1 MLEAGPLSFGY
12 AHAPLLRDVSL
23 ALKPGEILHLRAGN
37 GRGKTTLLRILAG
50 LLVPDSGS
58 VRFDGLDIAV
68 NPAAHFERLCFIG
81 HRNAVHPALTPREHS
96 RFLLRPSL
104 SGCSIDSAL
113 SEMGLSGVADMPA
126 GLMSEG
132 QQRRLALA
140 SLLLSNAT
148 LWLLDEPLNALDA
161 EGIERFAKLLK
172 VHQEKGGMVVLT
184 SHQPLPLVPFRE
196 YLL

>member
-12 AHAPLLRDVSL
+12 AHAPLLRGVSL

-58 VRFDGLDIAV
+58 VRFDGLDIAM
-68 NPAAHFERLCFIG
+68 NLEAYYARLCFIG
-81 HRNAVHPALTPREHS
+81 HRNAVHPALTPREHC
-96 RFLLRPSL
+96 RFLLRPSF
-104 SGCSIDSAL
+104 SVCSIETAL
-113 SEMGLSGVADMPA
+113 SEMGLSSVADMPA

-132 QQRRLALA
+132 QQRRLALT

-172 VHQEKGGMVVLT
+172 AHQEKGGMVALT

-196 YLL
+196 YVM